1 MDPIYEIELQDCPYC
16 RGTGTVE
23 DEQGWCVYVT
33 CVDCGA
39 QTAHASYESPEERL
53 AAAQQV
59 AHAAAD
65 EVGRMAAFAQQRQHF
80 PHRLRG
86 PFHHAPTSPKNRSK
100 AGEKKFSPLKNQHC
114 TLRRFVLY
122 YMG

>member
-39 QTAHASYESPEERL
+39 QTTQA
-53 AAAQQV
+53 
-59 AHAAAD
+59 
-65 EVGRMAAFAQQRQHF
+65 
-80 PHRLRG
+80 
-86 PFHHAPTSPKNRSK
+86 TSPPRNVWPPRSRSRTCGTS
-100 AGEKKFSPLKNQHC
+100 A
-114 TLRRFVLY
+114 RF
-122 YMG
+122 

>member
-39 QTAHASYESPEERL
+39 QTAHASYESP
-53 AAAQQV
+53 V
-59 AHAAAD
+59 AAD
-65 EVGRMAAFAQQRQHF
+65 VDVHKGKT
-80 PHRLRG
+80 
-86 PFHHAPTSPKNRSK
+86 PF
-100 AGEKKFSPLKNQHC
+100 L
-114 TLRRFVLY
+114 
-122 YMG
+122 

>member
-59 AHAAAD
+59 AHLLHTA
-65 EVGRMAAFAQQRQHF
+65 VSYTHLTL
-80 PHRLRG
+80 PTILR
-86 PFHHAPTSPKNRSK
+86 
-100 AGEKKFSPLKNQHC
+100 
-114 TLRRFVLY
+114 V
-122 YMG
+122 

>member
-59 AHAAAD
+59 AHLWN
-65 EVGRMAAFAQQRQHF
+65 VGKVLNPGVGAGFDWNCIKRTEEKHLPSF
-80 PHRLRG
+80 LRST
-86 PFHHAPTSPKNRSK
+86 A
-100 AGEKKFSPLKNQHC
+100 
-114 TLRRFVLY
+114 V
-122 YMG
+122 

>member
-39 QTAHASYESPEERL
+39 QTAHASYETPEERL

-59 AHAAAD
+59 AHLWNTSIPAWATEPAGYAKKGRKALLSVLFAA
-65 EVGRMAAFAQQRQHF
+65 Q
-80 PHRLRG
+80 P
-86 PFHHAPTSPKNRSK
+86 PFEHTKLPLHCALNRN
-100 AGEKKFSPLKNQHC
+100 G
-114 TLRRFVLY
+114 LY
-122 YMG
+122 

>member
-39 QTAHASYESPEERL
+39 NFFTAA
-53 AAAQQV
+53 
-59 AHAAAD
+59 
-65 EVGRMAAFAQQRQHF
+65 
-80 PHRLRG
+80 
-86 PFHHAPTSPKNRSK
+86 K
-100 AGEKKFSPLKNQHC
+100 
-114 TLRRFVLY
+114 
-122 YMG
+122 

>member
-53 AAAQQV
+53 AAG
-59 AHAAAD
+59 AAGLRTCGTFGKVLNPG
-65 EVGRMAAFAQQRQHF
+65 VGD
-80 PHRLRG
+80 
-86 PFHHAPTSPKNRSK
+86 
-100 AGEKKFSPLKNQHC
+100 
-114 TLRRFVLY
+114 
-122 YMG
+122 

>member
-59 AHAAAD
+59 APD
-65 EVGRMAAFAQQRQHF
+65 
-80 PHRLRG
+80 RLRRG
-86 PFHHAPTSPKNRSK
+86 IAVLPLVDALTGQCRAPLGDEFDDGLQIGLGCGENHHVPEYSFEGRN
-100 AGEKKFSPLKNQHC
+100 
-114 TLRRFVLY
+114 
-122 YMG
+122 

>member
-39 QTAHASYESPEERL
+39 QTAHASYETPEERL
-53 AAAQQV
+53 AADVYKRQGL
-59 AHAAAD
+59 HFTLWPRAAA
-65 EVGRMAAFAQQRQHF
+65 A
-80 PHRLRG
+80 
-86 PFHHAPTSPKNRSK
+86 
-100 AGEKKFSPLKNQHC
+100 
-114 TLRRFVLY
+114 
-122 YMG
+122 

>member
-1 MDPIYEIELQDCPYC
+1 MEA
-16 RGTGTVE
+16 RGVFSSWEAAAKKALADHLTRTGRTGTVE

-59 AHAAAD
+59 AHLWN
-65 EVGRMAAFAQQRQHF
+65 VG
-80 PHRLRG
+80 
-86 PFHHAPTSPKNRSK
+86 K
-100 AGEKKFSPLKNQHC
+100 
-114 TLRRFVLY
+114 VLNP
-122 YMG
+122 GVGD

>member
-39 QTAHASYESPEERL
+39 QTAHTAHTYSGTKKSPEERL

-59 AHAAAD
+59 AHLWN
-65 EVGRMAAFAQQRQHF
+65 VG
-80 PHRLRG
+80 
-86 PFHHAPTSPKNRSK
+86 K
-100 AGEKKFSPLKNQHC
+100 
-114 TLRRFVLY
+114 VLNP
-122 YMG
+122 GVGD